1 MERSDADVR
10 SGPPV
15 GCGGYSYTNS
25 DVVVDDNG
33 VGFRYSFSALKDRH
47 TAVEVNYTDPQNG
60 WQTSTELVED
70 PEAILR
76 YGRNLLK
83 MDAFGCTSR
92 GQAHRAGLW
101 VIKTE
106 LLETQTVDFT
116 LGSQGLRHTPG
127 DIIEICDN
135 DYAGTMTGG
144 RVLSIDAASR
154 TLTLDREVT
163 LPETGTTTVN
173 LINGSGKPASVPS
186 PHTPRRTGYRS
197 APCRMV
203 WRHTVCGD
211 SPCRHCAVACSAVSP
226 SGKTRTAPLPS
237 RRCSTY
243 RKKKPSWITVPALS
257 RSQAP

>member
-1 MERSDADVR
+1 MERADADVCA
-10 SGPPV
+10 GPSV
-15 GCGGYSYTNS
+15 RCGVAYTSS

-101 VIKTE
+101 VIKTG

-154 TLTLDREVT
+154 TRSTAT
-163 LPETGTTTVN
+163 
-173 LINGSGKPASVPS
+173 
-186 PHTPRRTGYRS
+186 RRS
-197 APCRMV
+197 RMV
-203 WRHTVCGD
+203 
-211 SPCRHCAVACSAVSP
+211 
-226 SGKTRTAPLPS
+226 SGAQS
-237 RRCSTY
+237 RG
-243 RKKKPSWITVPALS
+243 
-257 RSQAP
+257 

>member
-1 MERSDADVR
+1 MRTCHNSVRRGTFSVILLGDALYAGMERPDADVR
-10 SGPPV
+10 SGQSV
-15 GCGGYSYTNS
+15 RCGVAYTSS

-101 VIKTE
+101 VIKTG

-116 LGSQGLRHTPG
+116 LGSQGCVTHP
-127 DIIEICDN
+127 
-135 DYAGTMTGG
+135 
-144 RVLSIDAASR
+144 
-154 TLTLDREVT
+154 VT
-163 LPETGTTTVN
+163 LLKSVITTMP
-173 LINGSGKPASVPS
+173 GP
-186 PHTPRRTGYRS
+186 
-197 APCRMV
+197 
-203 WRHTVCGD
+203 
-211 SPCRHCAVACSAVSP
+211 
-226 SGKTRTAPLPS
+226 
-237 RRCSTY
+237 
-243 RKKKPSWITVPALS
+243 
-257 RSQAP
+257 

>member
-1 MERSDADVR
+1 
-10 SGPPV
+10 
-15 GCGGYSYTNS
+15 
-25 DVVVDDNG
+25 
-33 VGFRYSFSALKDRH
+33 

-101 VIKTE
+101 VIKTG

-135 DYAGTMTGG
+135 DYAGTLTGG
-144 RVLSIDAASR
+144 RILSIA
-154 TLTLDREVT
+154 
-163 LPETGTTTVN
+163 
-173 LINGSGKPASVPS
+173 

-197 APCRMV
+197 VPCLMV
-203 WRHTVCGD
+203 WRHTVYGD
-211 SPCRHCAVACSAVSP
+211 SPCRHCVVACSAVSP

-243 RKKKPSWITVPALS
+243 RKKKPSWITGPALS